1 MRDERVLSA
10 FTLLSGLSL
19 WLSLCRDQSQTVGLH
34 FVAKVLSH
42 KKKLL
47 VVLVLNLMRVEV
59 HVFILQL
66 GRNGQT
72 QTAQCLTPLS
82 GHGLE

>member
-19 WLSLCRDQSQTVGLH
+19 WLSLCRNQSQTVGLH

-42 KKKLL
+42 RKKKLL

-59 HVFILQL
+59 HVFSLQL

-72 QTAQCLTPLS
+72 QTAQRLTLPSLDTD
-82 GHGLE
+82 